1 MYPKEKINIS
11 FLNLAAQSPSLEL
24 NLAFSEKIH
33 IENKKNKHLFFMCD
47 AALKSCSVNVFN
59 KKSICNICKF
69 KAEKGFNEFKKRNK
83 NSDLIKVNRSDLFSL
98 NINHDEFDV
107 NVQKELLL
115 GVHSTIGSQLRLDD
129 MSLLDGRWRKVKDRM
144 LDSSYALFTYFNHFL
159 SKNNVNNFIIFN
171 GRLSCAR
178 PLIESSKKNKVNY
191 NLFDAGVNGKVPMYS
206 TNEMFHSIE
215 FEQRN
220 SFITYLKY
228 FRESRNLAAKYFSYK
243 RKKIPINDVAY
254 TKNQI
259 DNHIDDSV
267 RNLSKPIISVF
278 VSSDDEYRFIGSD
291 WSKYKILDQIESIK
305 ELISSK
311 LSDKFDFVIK
321 MHPNQKSIHK
331 STMNK
336 YKILSNDVTVLF
348 PENFTDSYALIEY
361 SELVINFCSSIAV
374 EANYLRKPVVQIGP
388 SKFIKFS
395 IANFVESTKDAIEL
409 ILNNKYKVMPVRGS
423 IISFTYYMK
432 SSFALPAYKF
442 IEDGVYSYGDV
453 FLKTPLYMRLIAVPA
468 KLFVHIVKGDR
479 EILSNFSLYFK
490 NLIFG
495 ITKVK

>member
-1 MYPKEKINIS
+1 MNTKEKINIS

-33 IENKKNKHLFFMCD
+33 INNRRNKHIFFMCD
-47 AALKSCSVNVFN
+47 SALKSCSVNVFN
-59 KKSICNICKF
+59 KKSICKLCKY
-69 KAEKGFNEFKKRNK
+69 KAKKGFNAFNKRNK
-83 NSDLIKVNRSDLFSL
+83 NSELIKVKRSDLFNS
-98 NINHDEFDV
+98 NIDYESYDS
-107 NVQKELLL
+107 NVQRELLL

-129 MSLLDGRWRKVKDRM
+129 MSLLDKRWRQVKNKM
-144 LDSSYALFTYFNHFL
+144 LQSSYALFTYFDHFL
-159 SKNNVNNFIIFN
+159 SNNNVNNFIIFN

-191 NLFDAGVNGKVPMYS
+191 NLFDAAVNGKVPMYS

-215 FEQRN
+215 FEKRN

-228 FRESRNLAAKYFSYK
+228 FKESRNLAKEYFSYK

-259 DNHIDDSV
+259 DNYIDESV
-267 RNLSKPIISVF
+267 RNFSKPIISIF

-291 WSKYKILDQIESIK
+291 WSKYTILDQIDSIR
-305 ELISSK
+305 ELINSK
-311 LSDKFDFVIK
+311 LSEKFDFVIK

-336 YKILSNDVTVLF
+336 YKLLSKDVKVLF
-348 PENFTDSYALIEY
+348 PDNYTDSYALIEY
-361 SELVINFCSSIAV
+361 SELIINFCSSIAV

-395 IANFVESTKDAIEL
+395 IANFVENTDSAIK
-409 ILNNKYKVMPVRGS
+409 IIYNKKYKVMPLRGS

-442 IEDGVYSYGDV
+442 IEDGVYTYGNM
-453 FLKTPLYMRLIAVPA
+453 FIKTPLYLRLIAVPA
-468 KLFVHIVKGDR
+468 KLFVHIVKGDKQ
-479 EILSNFSLYFK
+479 ILSNFSLYVK
-490 NLIFG
+490 NLFFG